1 MTVQL
6 QICIKQLIMGPH
18 YIFNQKAHSERSPV
32 LNGYFDLRINGS
44 LRAKGSPLWRERS
57 FPRSLWKK
65 QFPKWCPVQNKCAF
79 ICLPQWLVDSPP
91 LRATAEPGPSWVLLE
106 YFIFTKCFIKVL
118 EPLWQGS
125 PMWEKGQPHVDKW
138 ASGSWDPGLRLSPS
152 VGTCWVTVGTPFPL
166 GLQFFIIKWEHCP
179 RLFHSPSSIMC
190 CRVGFLLPV
199 PDQESAKPGKQ
210 KRGEASFREH
220 NTTKLALTLESQS
233 PLYQRLFSVCWLYQV
248 SSREKECLRA
258 TKPGVRTWGV
268 GSHWNCK
275 IAVVLLYSDAWWW

>member
-138 ASGSWDPGLRLSPS
+138 QPVAAETQD
-152 VGTCWVTVGTPFPL
+152 L
-166 GLQFFIIKWEHCP
+166 GYHPVWALAGWP
-179 RLFHSPSSIMC
+179 WAPLFHWGSS
-190 CRVGFLLPV
+190 
-199 PDQESAKPGKQ
+199 
-210 KRGEASFREH
+210 
-220 NTTKLALTLESQS
+220 
-233 PLYQRLFSVCWLYQV
+233 FS
-248 SSREKECLRA
+248 S
-258 TKPGVRTWGV
+258 
-268 GSHWNCK
+268 
-275 IAVVLLYSDAWWW
+275 